1 MIFKYL
7 ILKTPVFF
15 GFFAG
20 GRGIS
25 FLSDS
30 NSMYGNQA
38 KAATTTTSD
47 LYYTISKICA
57 EKLSTTNHQHGWYHT
72 FIDCDLY
79 SRHRCTCWRL
89 LLLQCITGFL
99 PIAWVKSELSLSL
112 ILKCLSGFFLII
124 TQAILTS
131 FWLEEFRFCTTEC
144 EMTFPAISSLASGHF
159 RLPSAVFPFRAASEI
174 LKLPKFSLQ
183 QCLRVTAACR
193 QRFWTPFESN
203 H

>member
-1 MIFKYL
+1 MGTRQKQQQQRQVIFIIPSVRFVQKNYQ
-7 ILKTPVFF
+7 P
-15 GFFAG
+15 
-20 GRGIS
+20 
-25 FLSDS
+25 
-30 NSMYGNQA
+30 Q
-38 KAATTTTSD
+38 
-47 LYYTISKICA
+47 TISMAGIIHSSIVTYTLA
-57 EKLSTTNHQHGWYHT
+57 
-72 FIDCDLY
+72 D

-174 LKLPKFSLQ
+174 LKLPKVSLQ
-183 QCLRVTAACR
+183 QCLRVAAACR

>member
-1 MIFKYL
+1 
-7 ILKTPVFF
+7 
-15 GFFAG
+15 
-20 GRGIS
+20 
-25 FLSDS
+25 
-30 NSMYGNQA
+30 MYGNQA
-38 KAATTTTSD
+38 KAATTTTTD

-99 PIAWVKSELSLSL
+99 PIAWVKSELSLSQ
-112 ILKCLSGFFLII
+112 ILKCLSGFFLLI

-144 EMTFPAISSLASGHF
+144 EVYSGLVG
-159 RLPSAVFPFRAASEI
+159 LPSAWKLDNFMIILMSSFRRSDTSICHAEFLCTSVGPER
-174 LKLPKFSLQ
+174 LFL
-183 QCLRVTAACR
+183 
-193 QRFWTPFESN
+193 
-203 H
+203 